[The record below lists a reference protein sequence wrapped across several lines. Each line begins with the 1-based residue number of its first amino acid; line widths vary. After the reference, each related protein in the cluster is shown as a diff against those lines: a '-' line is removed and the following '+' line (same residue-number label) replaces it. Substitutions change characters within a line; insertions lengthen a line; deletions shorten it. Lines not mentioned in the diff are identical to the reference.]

1 MQAQLTFNLPD
12 DQEEYEL
19 CNKAQDM
26 SYALHQ
32 IQQYLRS
39 KVKYETHDEK
49 KWEAYD
55 EIYQQFY
62 VILNEHDIK
71 L

>member
-1 MQAQLTFNLPD
+1 MQAQLIFNLPD
-12 DQEEYEL
+12 DQEEYNL
-19 CNKAQDM
+19 CNNAQEM
-26 SYALHQ
+26 KLALHN
-32 IQQYLRS
+32 IQQYLRG
-39 KVKYETHDEK
+39 KVKYETSDEVR
-49 KWEAYD
+49 WEAYD